1 VKYQVTHATEYYYG
15 RPVPLSHNIVH
26 LRPRQTTLQSV
37 LSYALELTPNPIDRA
52 ERIDFFGNTV
62 SCFSIH
68 EAHDR
73 LRLVAR
79 SIVDV
84 MTFEPPPASELPAW
98 EEAARLLKQQL
109 DPDVLDARQFIY
121 ESPFISTSSELANY
135 AQPSFS
141 PGRPML
147 ECVNEL
153 TQRICDDFTFDT
165 DYTTVGTPV
174 LEVLHHR
181 HGVCQDFAHLE
192 IGCLRSLGLAAR
204 YVSGY
209 LVTEPPPG
217 QPRLIGADA
226 SHAWISVFFPGFGW
240 IDFDP
245 TNGVIPSSGH
255 ISLAWA
261 RDYGDVSPVRG
272 VVLGGYRH
280 SLRVSVD
287 VAQIVAEERREGTV
301 NA

>member
-1 VKYQVTHATEYYYG
+1 MRYKVTHVTEYYYG

-26 LRPRQTTLQSV
+26 LKPRETARQNLLANV
-37 LSYALELTPNPIDRA
+37 IELAPNPVVRS
-52 ERIDFFGNTV
+52 ERIDFFGNPV

-68 EAHDR
+68 EPHDR
-73 LRLVAR
+73 LKITAR

-84 MTFEPPPASELPAW
+84 QPFEPPTGMPLPAW
-98 EEAARLLKQQL
+98 DEVAGLLMRFCEHEL
-109 DPDVLDARQFIY
+109 LDARQFVY
-121 ESPFISTSSELANY
+121 DSPFVSDHPLLADY
-135 AQPSFS
+135 ARPSFP

-147 ECVNEL
+147 ECATEL
-153 TQRICDDFTFDT
+153 TQRISDEFTFDT
-165 DYTTVGTPV
+165 EVTTVGTPV
-174 LEVLHHR
+174 LEVLRHR
-181 HGVCQDFAHLE
+181 HGVCQDFAHLQ

-209 LVTEPPPG
+209 LVTNPPDG
-217 QPRLIGADA
+217 QPRLVGADA
-226 SHAWISVFFPGFGW
+226 SHAWVSIFFPDFGW

-261 RDYGDVSPVRG
+261 RDYSDISPVRG
-272 VVLGGYRH
+272 VVVGGHRH
-280 SLRVSVD
+280 SLGVSVD
-287 VAQIVAEERREGTV
+287 VEPLGSKEKRERRV